1 MELEISAWHMWRICM
16 VCWWNYSYPLESW
29 TTTFPEAFPDFFLC
43 GKHRKWTKN
52 NSQWNRLRPYF
63 RASLYSLLQQFIS
76 FLCAYHMRMLAVP
89 RRALITL
96 HSGSHNKSKSS
107 DCMHL
112 NTIFFSSFMI
122 PREIAGSSLVPG
134 ASGYIVDTL
143 WLPVAKCLF
152 KL

>member
-96 HSGSHNKSKSS
+96 LSGSHNKSKSS

-112 NTIFFSSFMI
+112 NTIFFFLLYDTQGDSRLQLGPWGVRLYSWYPMASS
-122 PREIAGSSLVPG
+122 SKVSL
-134 ASGYIVDTL
+134 
-143 WLPVAKCLF
+143 
-152 KL
+152 